1 MRARRESG
9 LRRRPTRAADPEQTG
24 LCRQNGVSFRVSLT
38 FTRAAPDTPPMNTR
52 GHKFGL
58 LLSVTLAGMAVLIV
72 EITAIRMLAPFFGN
86 SIFTISSVI
95 GIILAALGLGYYL
108 GGTLADRKPSAAW
121 FFSVIVIAGFS
132 VLLLQF
138 LNAVVLPG
146 IAYKLSL
153 INGPLI
159 VSFLMFF
166 LPAMFLAMLSPF
178 AIALVHAR
186 EAGKGVGK
194 ASGLVFFWST
204 LGSIAGSLATG
215 FLLIPH
221 WGIGNIVA
229 ATGSGLV
236 LLGGAGLLATRK
248 LSKILPVG
256 LALLGRVSGI
266 ALRQGGR
273 DRSVVFAADGL
284 YERIVIRD
292 ITYRDRPARVLLQD
306 RNISGGMNLDD
317 RSMAF
322 DYTRYF
328 DLYRLFVPELK
339 TALAIGGGAYS
350 VPRSILHDSPR
361 AIVDVAEIDPSLHA
375 LALRYFALPDDSRLK
390 NHVTDGRR
398 FLHDTEERYDLI
410 FSDAYRSFIS
420 APPQFATLEF
430 FRLARSR
437 LKEDGV
443 LIANFYGSLAPESR
457 ATIYSMLR
465 TMRAAF
471 PQVYVVATVGPAS
484 EELQNFIFVGHNASN
499 PERRADLGRAAAPEW
514 RAAHAP
520 LDSYPRLTDGL
531 APPQDY
537 PANAVPPYHAISRR
551 AR

>member
-1 MRARRESG
+1 MSA
-9 LRRRPTRAADPEQTG
+9 
-24 LCRQNGVSFRVSLT
+24 
-38 FTRAAPDTPPMNTR
+38 R
-52 GHKFGL
+52 GHRFGL
-58 LLSVTLAGMAVLIV
+58 LLSVTLAGMAVLII

-108 GGTLADRKPSAAW
+108 GGTLADRRPSAAW
-121 FFSVIVIAGFS
+121 FFSLIVIAGFS

-138 LNAVVLPG
+138 FNAVLLPG

-178 AIALVHAR
+178 AIALLHAR
-186 EAGKGVGK
+186 EAGRGVGN

-221 WGIGNIVA
+221 WGIGSIVA

-236 LLGGAGLLATRK
+236 LLGGAGLLVTRR
-248 LSKILPVG
+248 LPKILPAG
-256 LALLGRVSGI
+256 LALLGIVSGI
-266 ALRQGGR
+266 ALAHVGTADGP
-273 DRSVVFAADGL
+273 SVVFAADGL

-292 ITYRDRPARVLLQD
+292 IPYHDRTARILLQD
-306 RNISGGMNLDD
+306 RNISGGLYLDD
-317 RSMAF
+317 GSMAF

-328 DLYRLFVPELK
+328 DLYRLFTPELK
-339 TALAIGGGAYS
+339 TALAIGGGAYN

-375 LALRYFALPDDSRLK
+375 LALRYFDLPGDARLR
-390 NHVTDGRR
+390 NHVIDGRR
-398 FLHDTEERYDLI
+398 FLHDTAERYDLI

-437 LKEDGV
+437 LREDGV

-457 ATIYSMLR
+457 ATIYSVLR

-471 PQVYVVATVGPAS
+471 PQVYVIATFSPAS

-499 PERRADLGRAAAPEW
+499 PDKRADLGRAAALEFAHPMLKGVAALEL
-514 RAAHAP
+514 RAADAL
-520 LDSYPRLTDGL
+520 LDSHPVLTDDF
-531 APPQDY
+531 APVEY
-537 PANAVPPYHAISRR
+537 YAANAIRRYDAISRR

>member
-1 MRARRESG
+1 MSA
-9 LRRRPTRAADPEQTG
+9 
-24 LCRQNGVSFRVSLT
+24 
-38 FTRAAPDTPPMNTR
+38 R

-58 LLSVTLAGMAVLIV
+58 LLSVTLAGMAVLII

-108 GGTLADRKPSAAW
+108 GGSLADRKPSAAW
-121 FFSVIVIAGFS
+121 FFSLIVIAGFS

-138 LNAVVLPG
+138 LNAVLLPG

-153 INGPLI
+153 IHGPLI

-178 AIALVHAR
+178 AITLVHAR
-186 EAGKGVGK
+186 EADKGVGN

-221 WGIGNIVA
+221 WGIGNIIA
-229 ATGSGLV
+229 GTGSGLV
-236 LLGGAGLLATRK
+236 LLGGAGLLATRR
-248 LSKILPVG
+248 LPKIVPVG
-256 LALLGRVSGI
+256 LALLGLISGI
-266 ALRQGGR
+266 ALARVGMADGR
-273 DRSVVFAADGL
+273 VVFAADGL

-292 ITYRDRPARVLLQD
+292 IPLRGRTARILLQD
-306 RNISGGMNLDD
+306 LNISGGLNLDEG
-317 RSMAF
+317 SMAF
-322 DYTRYF
+322 DYTQYF
-328 DLYRLFVPELK
+328 DLYRLFTPELK
-339 TALAIGGGAYS
+339 TALAIGGGAYN

-375 LALRYFALPDDSRLK
+375 LALRYFDLPDDARLR
-390 NHVTDGRR
+390 NHVIDGRR
-398 FLHDTEERYDLI
+398 FLHDTQERYDLI

-437 LKEDGV
+437 LKENGV
-443 LIANFYGSLAPESR
+443 LIANFYGSLAPDTR
-457 ATIYSMLR
+457 ATIYSVLR

-471 PQVYVVATVGPAS
+471 PQVYVIATVSPAS
-484 EELQNFIFVGHNASN
+484 EALQNFIFVGHNASN
-499 PERRADLGRAAAPEW
+499 PEERADLRRAAALEFATPMLRDVAALEW
-514 RAAHAP
+514 RAADALLDSHPVLTDDFAP
-520 LDSYPRLTDGL
+520 LEYYAAS
-531 APPQDY
+531 
-537 PANAVPPYHAISRR
+537 AIRRYDAASRR
-551 AR
+551 AH

>member
-1 MRARRESG
+1 MSARS
-9 LRRRPTRAADPEQTG
+9 D
-24 LCRQNGVSFRVSLT
+24 
-38 FTRAAPDTPPMNTR
+38 
-52 GHKFGL
+52 KFGL
-58 LLSVTLAGMAVLIV
+58 LLSVTLAGMAVLVI

-95 GIILAALGLGYYL
+95 GIMLAALAFGYYL
-108 GGTLADRKPSAAW
+108 GGTLADRKPSAVW
-121 FFSVIVIAGFS
+121 FFSLIVVAGCS

-146 IAYKLSL
+146 VAYKLSL
-153 INGPLI
+153 IDGPLI
-159 VSFLMFF
+159 VSLLMFF

-178 AIALVHAR
+178 AIALLHAR
-186 EAGKGVGK
+186 GAGRGVGN

-236 LLGGAGLLATRK
+236 LLGGAGLLMTRG
-248 LSKILPVG
+248 LPKIFPVG
-256 LALLGRVSGI
+256 LALLGVISGI
-266 ALRQGGR
+266 ALAHVATADGR
-273 DRSVVFAADGL
+273 GVVFAADGL
-284 YERIVIRD
+284 YEKIVIRD
-292 ITYRDRPARVLLQD
+292 IPYRDRTARILLQD
-306 RNISGGMNLDD
+306 LSVSGGLFLDD
-317 RSMAF
+317 GSMAF
-322 DYTRYF
+322 DYTKYF
-328 DLYRLFVPELK
+328 DLYRLFTPELK

-375 LALRYFALPDDSRLK
+375 LALRYFDLPGDARLR
-390 NHVTDGRR
+390 NHVIDGRR
-398 FLHDTEERYDLI
+398 FLHDTAERYDLI

-437 LKEDGV
+437 LRDNGV
-443 LIANFYGSLAPESR
+443 LIANFYGSLAPDSR
-457 ATIYSMLR
+457 AAIYSVWR

-471 PQVYVVATVGPAS
+471 PQVYVIATVSPSS

-499 PERRADLGRAAAPEW
+499 PDKRTDLRQAAAMEFATPILKGVAALELRAADALLDAHPVLTDDFAPVEYYAANAIRRYDAISGRA
-514 RAAHAP
+514 R
-520 LDSYPRLTDGL
+520 
-531 APPQDY
+531 
-537 PANAVPPYHAISRR
+537 
-551 AR
+551 

>member
-1 MRARRESG
+1 MSA
-9 LRRRPTRAADPEQTG
+9 
-24 LCRQNGVSFRVSLT
+24 
-38 FTRAAPDTPPMNTR
+38 R

-58 LLSVTLAGMAVLIV
+58 LLSVALAGMAVLII

-108 GGTLADRKPSAAW
+108 GGSLADRNPSAVW
-121 FFSVIVIAGFS
+121 FFSLIVIAGFS

-138 LNAVVLPG
+138 LNAALLPG

-153 INGPLI
+153 IDGPLI
-159 VSFLMFF
+159 VSLLMFF

-178 AIALVHAR
+178 AITLLHAR
-186 EAGKGVGK
+186 DAGKGVGN

-204 LGSIAGSLATG
+204 LGSIVGSLATG

-221 WGIGNIVA
+221 WGIGSIVA
-229 ATGSGLV
+229 GTGAGLV

-248 LSKILPVG
+248 LPKILPVG
-256 LALLGRVSGI
+256 LALLGLLSGA
-266 ALRQGGR
+266 ALRQAATADG
-273 DRSVVFAADGL
+273 DVFAADGL

-292 ITYRDRPARVLLQD
+292 IPYRNRSARILLQD
-306 RNISGGMNLDD
+306 RNVSGGLFLDD
-317 RSMAF
+317 ASMAF

-328 DLYRLFVPELK
+328 DLYRLFTPELK
-339 TALAIGGGAYS
+339 TALAIGGGAYT

-375 LALRYFALPDDSRLK
+375 LALRYFDLPDDARLR

-398 FLHDTEERYDLI
+398 FLHDTAERYDLI

-420 APPQFATLEF
+420 APPQFATVEF
-430 FRLARSR
+430 FRLARSKLR
-437 LKEDGV
+437 EDGV
-443 LIANFYGSLAPESR
+443 LIANFYGSLAPDTR
-457 ATIYSMLR
+457 AAIYSVLR

-471 PQVYVVATVGPAS
+471 PQVYVIATVGPES

-499 PERRADLGRAAAPEW
+499 PERRADLGRAAALEW
-514 RAAHAP
+514 RAEEAL
-520 LDSYPRLTDGL
+520 LDSYPVLTDDF
-531 APPQDY
+531 APLEY
-537 PANAVPPYHAISRR
+537 YAANAIRRYDAISRR

>member
-1 MRARRESG
+1 MSARS
-9 LRRRPTRAADPEQTG
+9 
-24 LCRQNGVSFRVSLT
+24 
-38 FTRAAPDTPPMNTR
+38 
-52 GHKFGL
+52 HKFGL
-58 LLSVTLAGMAVLIV
+58 LLSVTLAGMAVLII

-108 GGTLADRKPSAAW
+108 GGTLADRRPSAVW
-121 FFSVIVIAGFS
+121 FFFLIVIAGFS

-138 LNAVVLPG
+138 LNAVLLPG

-166 LPAMFLAMLSPF
+166 LPALFLAMLSPF
-178 AIALVHAR
+178 AITLLHAR
-186 EAGKGVGK
+186 EAGKGVGN

-221 WGIGNIVA
+221 WGIGSIIVG
-229 ATGSGLV
+229 TGSGLV
-236 LLGGAGLLATRK
+236 LLGGAGLLITRT
-248 LSKILPVG
+248 LPKILPVG
-256 LALLGRVSGI
+256 LAILGLISGI
-266 ALRQGGR
+266 ALRHAGMADG
-273 DRSVVFAADGL
+273 RSVVFAADGL
-284 YERIVIRD
+284 YEKIVIRD
-292 ITYRDRPARVLLQD
+292 IPLRGRTARILLQD
-306 RNISGGMNLDD
+306 LNVSGGLVLDD
-317 RSMAF
+317 GSMAF
-322 DYTRYF
+322 DYTKYF
-328 DLYRLFVPELK
+328 DLYRLFTPELK

-375 LALRYFALPDDSRLK
+375 LALRYFALPDDARLR
-390 NHVTDGRR
+390 NHVIDGRR
-398 FLHDTEERYDLI
+398 FLHDTAERYDLI

-430 FRLARSR
+430 FRLARSK

-457 ATIYSMLR
+457 ATIYSVFR

-471 PQVYVVATVGPAS
+471 PQVYVIATVSPAS

-499 PERRADLGRAAAPEW
+499 SDKRTDLRQAAALEFATPMLKGVAALELRAADALLN
-514 RAAHAP
+514 A
-520 LDSYPRLTDGL
+520 YPVLTDDF
-531 APPQDY
+531 APVEY
-537 PANAVPPYHAISRR
+537 YAANAIRRYDAVSRR
-551 AR
+551 AH

>member
-1 MRARRESG
+1 MSARS
-9 LRRRPTRAADPEQTG
+9 Q
-24 LCRQNGVSFRVSLT
+24 
-38 FTRAAPDTPPMNTR
+38 
-52 GHKFGL
+52 KFGL
-58 LLSVTLAGMAVLIV
+58 LLSVTLAGMAVLVI

-108 GGTLADRKPSAAW
+108 GGSLADRRPSTAW
-121 FFSVIVIAGFS
+121 FFSLIVIAGFS

-138 LNAVVLPG
+138 FNAVLLPG

-166 LPAMFLAMLSPF
+166 LPALFLAMLSPF
-178 AIALVHAR
+178 AITLLHAR
-186 EAGKGVGK
+186 EAGKGVGN

-221 WGIGNIVA
+221 WGIGSIVA
-229 ATGSGLV
+229 GTGSGLV

-248 LSKILPVG
+248 LPKALPVG
-256 LALLGRVSGI
+256 LALLGLLSGI
-266 ALRQGGR
+266 ALVAATAG
-273 DRSVVFAADGL
+273 DRGAVFAADGL

-292 ITYRDRPARVLLQD
+292 IPYRGRPARILLQD
-306 RNISGGMNLDD
+306 LNVSGGLYLDD

-328 DLYRLFVPELK
+328 DLYRLFTPELK
-339 TALAIGGGAYS
+339 TALAIGGGAYT
-350 VPRSILHDSPR
+350 VPRAILHDSPR
-361 AIVDVAEIDPSLHA
+361 ATVDVAEIDPSLHA
-375 LALRYFALPDDSRLK
+375 LALRYFDLPGDTRLR

-398 FLHDTEERYDLI
+398 FLHDTAERYDLI
-410 FSDAYRSFIS
+410 FSDAYRSFVS

-437 LKEDGV
+437 LTEDGV
-443 LIANFYGSLAPESR
+443 LIANFYGSLAPDTR
-457 ATIYSMLR
+457 ATIYSVLR

-471 PQVYVVATVGPAS
+471 PQVYVVATAGPAS
-484 EELQNFIFVGHNASN
+484 EELQNFIFVGHNASS
-499 PERRADLGRAAAPEW
+499 PDKRTDLGRAAALEW
-514 RAAHAP
+514 RAADAL
-520 LDSYPRLTDGL
+520 LDSYPVLSDDF
-531 APPQDY
+531 APLEY
-537 PANAVPPYHAISRR
+537 YAANAIRRYDAISRR

>member
-108 GGTLADRKPSAAW
+108 GGSLADRRPSAVW
-121 FFSVIVIAGFS
+121 VFSLIVVAGFS

-153 INGPLI
+153 IDGPLI

-178 AIALVHAR
+178 AIALLHAR

-229 ATGSGLV
+229 GTGSGLV
-236 LLGGAGLLATRK
+236 LLGCVGLLATRK
-248 LSKILPVG
+248 PKILPLG
-256 LALLGRVSGI
+256 LALLGLVSGI
-266 ALRQGGR
+266 VLRHGGMV
-273 DRSVVFAADGL
+273 RSDVFAADGL

-292 ITYRDRPARVLLQD
+292 IPYRNRTARILLQD
-306 RNISGGMNLDD
+306 LNVSGGQYLDD

-322 DYTRYF
+322 DYTKYF
-328 DLYRLFVPELK
+328 DLYRMFTPELK

-350 VPRSILHDSPR
+350 VPRSILRDSPR
-361 AIVDVAEIDPSLHA
+361 PIVDVAEVDPSLHA

-410 FSDAYRSFIS
+410 FSDAYRSVTS
-420 APPQFATLEF
+420 APPQFATVEF

-443 LIANFYGSLAPESR
+443 LIANFYGSLAPDTR
-457 ATIYSMLR
+457 ATIYSVSR

-471 PQVYVVATVGPAS
+471 PQVYVVATVDPAS
-484 EELQNFIFVGHNASN
+484 EELQNFIFVGHNTAN
-499 PERRADLGRAAAPEW
+499 PERRADLGRAAALEW
-514 RAAHAP
+514 RPADAL
-520 LDSYPRLTDGL
+520 LDSYPVLTDDF
-531 APPQDY
+531 APLEY
-537 PANAVPPYHAISRR
+537 YAANATRRYDAASRR
-551 AR
+551 AH

>member
-1 MRARRESG
+1 MSA
-9 LRRRPTRAADPEQTG
+9 
-24 LCRQNGVSFRVSLT
+24 
-38 FTRAAPDTPPMNTR
+38 R
-52 GHKFGL
+52 GHQFGL
-58 LLSVTLAGMAVLIV
+58 LLSVTLTGMAVLVV
-72 EITAIRMLAPFFGN
+72 EITAIRMLAPYFGN

-108 GGTLADRKPSAAW
+108 GGSLADRKPSAVW
-121 FFSVIVIAGFS
+121 FFSLIVIAGFS

-138 LNAVVLPG
+138 LNAALLPA

-153 INGPLI
+153 IDGPLI

-178 AIALVHAR
+178 AITLLHAR
-186 EAGKGVGK
+186 EADKGVGN

-204 LGSIAGSLATG
+204 LGSIVGSLATG

-221 WGIGNIVA
+221 WGIGSIVA
-229 ATGSGLV
+229 GTGSGLV

-248 LSKILPVG
+248 LPKNLPVG
-256 LALLGRVSGI
+256 PGASGPRI
-266 ALRQGGR
+266 RRALRQAGMADG
-273 DRSVVFAADGL
+273 VVFAADGL

-292 ITYRDRPARVLLQD
+292 MPYRGRSARVLLQD
-306 RNISGGMNLDD
+306 LNVSGGLVLDD
-317 RSMAF
+317 GSMAF

-328 DLYRLFVPELK
+328 DLYRLFTPELK
-339 TALAIGGGAYS
+339 TALAIGGGAYT
-350 VPRSILHDSPR
+350 VPRSILRESPR

-375 LALRYFALPDDSRLK
+375 LARRYFDLPDDARLR

-410 FSDAYRSFIS
+410 FSDAFRSFIS

-437 LKEDGV
+437 LREDGV
-443 LIANFYGSLAPESR
+443 LIANFYGSLAPDTR
-457 ATIYSMLR
+457 AAIYSVLR

-471 PQVYVVATVGPAS
+471 PQVYVIATAGPAS

-499 PERRADLGRAAAPEW
+499 PDRRADLGRAAALEW
-514 RAAHAP
+514 RAADAL
-520 LDSYPRLTDGL
+520 LDSYPVLTDDF
-531 APPQDY
+531 APVEY
-537 PANAVPPYHAISRR
+537 YAANAIRRYDAISRR